1 VRADLAGDRV
11 KQTELKPPNMSDT
24 TFNDDFKM
32 NTDKICI
39 NYDNFMIMGHMNF
52 NMLDE
57 QRSSVLND

>member
-1 VRADLAGDRV
+1 
-11 KQTELKPPNMSDT
+11 MSDT
-24 TFNDDFKM
+24 TINDDFKM

-39 NYDNFMIMGHMNF
+39 NYDNFMIMGDMNF